1 MRVAIDAAG
10 RLVIP
15 RVLREELGVTS
26 ATELELVGVDG
37 RVEVTVPD
45 LDARVETRSGFP
57 VLVTDGKSIPV
68 LTADVVRAAVEGTR
82 R

>member
-15 RVLREELGVTS
+15 KVLREELGVTS
-26 ATELELVGVDG
+26 ATELELVGVEG

-45 LDARVETRSGFP
+45 LDARVETRAGFP
-57 VLVTDGKSIPV
+57 VLVTDGKAVPV
-68 LTADVVRAAVEGTR
+68 LTADAVRAAIEATR

>member
-15 RVLREELGVTS
+15 KVLRDELGVTS

-37 RVEVTVPD
+37 RLEVTVPD
-45 LDARVETRSGFP
+45 LDARVDTRSGFP
-57 VLVTDGKSIPV
+57 VLVTDGKPVPV
-68 LTADVVRAAVEGTR
+68 LTAEAVRAAIEGTR